1 MEISSPYWKNE
12 LVSVIIPCY
21 NHAHY
26 LPVAIESVLNQ
37 SHSAIEIIVVDDG
50 STDNT
55 KQVALNYPQVKYI
68 WQQNQ
73 GLPASRNTGIR
84 NCTGDYIVF
93 LDADDWLYTDA
104 IKTNLRYLRQN
115 DQLAFVS
122 GAYEEVK
129 EINKVNLICKNE
141 ITSNHYQQLLFSNY
155 VGMISTVLYRRW
167 VFDEVLFDE
176 SLKACEDYDLYLKI
190 TRRHPVL
197 HHTETIAAYRR
208 HQSNMSLD
216 YPLMLSSSLTVLQQ
230 QRSELKTVQEFEA
243 YKKGQRFWKKYYAQ
257 KTYQKARM
265 ANSGY
270 TKRDLSFL
278 LKNSPFLFF
287 KFIIVHPLRKLIGN
301 KLQFS
306 DIKRKYL

>member
-1 MEISSPYWKNE
+1 MGKYDPYINSE
-12 LVSVIIPCY
+12 RVSVIIPCY

-37 SHSAIEIIVVDDG
+37 SHSNVEIIVVDDG

-55 KQVALNYPQVKYI
+55 KQVAQSYPEVKYI
-68 WQQNQ
+68 WQQNH
-73 GLPASRNTGIR
+73 GLPASRNTGIK
-84 NCTGDYIVF
+84 NCTGAFVVF

-104 IKTNLRYLRQN
+104 IKINLHHLRQN
-115 DQLAFVS
+115 DPLAFVS

-129 EINKVNLICKNE
+129 DANKIISICKNE

-176 SLKACEDYDLYLKI
+176 NLKACEDYDLYLKI
-190 TRRHPVL
+190 TRKYPVL
-197 HHTETIAAYRR
+197 HHTEIIAAYRR

-216 YPLMLSSSLTVLQQ
+216 FPLMLSSSLNVLQQ
-230 QRSELKTVQEFEA
+230 QRAELKTVHEVEA

-257 KTYQKARM
+257 KTYHKARM
-265 ANSGY
+265 AKKGF
-270 TKRDLSFL
+270 TKQDLTFL

-287 KFIIVHPLRKLIGN
+287 KFIIVHPLRKIIGN

-306 DIKRKYL
+306 DSKRKYL

>member
-1 MEISSPYWKNE
+1 MEIFTPYINNE

-26 LPVAIESVLNQ
+26 LPTAVESVINQ
-37 SHSAIEIIVVDDG
+37 SHPAVEIVVVDDG

-55 KQVALNYPQVKYI
+55 KQVAQSYPQVKYI
-68 WQQNQ
+68 WEKNQ
-73 GLPASRNTGIR
+73 GLPASRSTGIR
-84 NCTGDYIVF
+84 NSTGDYIAF

-129 EINKVNLICKNE
+129 DAGKIIAICKNE
-141 ITSNHYQQLLFSNY
+141 IKSDHYQQLLFSNY
-155 VGMISTVLYRRW
+155 VGMISAVLYRRW
-167 VFDEVLFDE
+167 VFNEVLFNE

-190 TRRHPVL
+190 TRKHPVL
-197 HHTETIAAYRR
+197 HHTETIAAYRK
-208 HQSNMSLD
+208 HQANMSLD
-216 YPLMLSSSLTVLQQ
+216 FPLMLSSSLNVLQQ
-230 QRSELKTVQEFEA
+230 QKSELKTVHEVQA

-257 KTYQKARM
+257 KTYRKARM
-265 ANSGY
+265 AKPGF
-270 TKRDLSFL
+270 TKQDLTFL
-278 LKNSPFLFF
+278 LKNSPLLFF
-287 KFIIVHPLRKLIGN
+287 KFIIVHQLRKLIGN

-306 DIKRKYL
+306 NYKRKYL